1 MRVRYTNFVDV
12 DIDAN
17 VQFQEFEY
25 LTDQTIPDEWF
36 SYAWNV
42 FKDGVDWTR
51 AHQKL
56 NGEKWGKNYDTYLI
70 NVNATKEIDI
80 ESELRTTSG
89 NLLTPITRTI
99 PKHFYRYW
107 GPLISNL
114 QLGKYHKQID
124 NLQTYLHTNYAKRP
138 KTKRQSRDNM
148 PKGNLEVLALMHVYN
163 IKPTVDVVHWKN
175 TYSDKSIINQ
185 LDLKVRERFNID
197 DSLPTTCYYTPSMPA
212 YDISGYPTHCLDEID
227 KNGNT
232 KKKYDA
238 QFKTWN
244 QCYIKELEY
253 TEEDNTTRMGFD
265 GCDWVSYEIEQ
276 YQPVHSKVYELIEDY
291 TLENDTDYH
300 ALMKEIVTLT
310 ETYV

>member
-51 AHQKL
+51 AGCDFNKDSDV
-56 NGEKWGKNYDTYLI
+56 ERWKKNYDNY
-70 NVNATKEIDI
+70 VNNFPT
-80 ESELRTTSG
+80 
-89 NLLTPITRTI
+89 TRTL
-99 PKHFYRYW
+99 PKHFFKLW
-107 GPLISNL
+107 GPVISNL
-114 QLGKYHKQID
+114 QLGKRYKQIN
-124 NLQTYLHTNYAKRP
+124 NLPTYLHTNYAKRP
-138 KTKRQSRDNM
+138 KTKSQSRDNM
-148 PKGNLEVLALMHVYN
+148 PKGNLEELALMHSYN
-163 IKPTVDVVHWKN
+163 IKPTVDIVHWKN

-212 YDISGYPTHCLDEID
+212 YDVSSYPTHSLDSTE
-227 KNGNT
+227 KNRNS
-232 KKKYDA
+232 KKKHDA
-238 QFKTWN
+238 QLKTWN

-253 TEEDNTTRMGFD
+253 TEEDNTTRMSFE
-265 GCDWVSYEIEQ
+265 GCDWVSFEIEQ
-276 YQPVHSKVYELIEDY
+276 YSDVHSQVYELIRDY
-291 TLENDTDYH
+291 TLESDSDYH
-300 ALMKEIVTLT
+300 ALIREIVTLT
-310 ETYV
+310 ETCL